1 MAWTRARPPKPR
13 VMSEINQPSHN
24 SFGWERRPGEG
35 ATESRR
41 VKGRKASLPTLQP
54 CGKHSIGQ
62 RVCIFRIALLSAL
75 LLRDPVG
82 AAVSQFLSVLLL
94 ATAVT
99 LTVCFGVA
107 AWRQSEGR
115 DVDITATIPH
125 QEYGWR
131 TRPSN

>member
-1 MAWTRARPPKPR
+1 
-13 VMSEINQPSHN
+13 MSAQ
-24 SFGWERRPGEG
+24 
-35 ATESRR
+35 
-41 VKGRKASLPTLQP
+41 
-54 CGKHSIGQ
+54 
-62 RVCIFRIALLSAL
+62 

-107 AWRQSEGR
+107 AWRQSADK

-131 TRPSN
+131 AKPGLR